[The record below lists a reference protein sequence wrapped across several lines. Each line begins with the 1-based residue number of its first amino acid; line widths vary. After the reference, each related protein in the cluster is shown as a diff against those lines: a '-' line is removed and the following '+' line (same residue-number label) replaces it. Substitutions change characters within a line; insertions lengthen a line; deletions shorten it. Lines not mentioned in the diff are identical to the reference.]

1 MVFNKLATLVI
12 NNNINVT
19 GVHYEE
25 VGVIKFKPLL
35 QLNMIIVKISKLNTC
50 LLETL
55 ERVQK
60 FEIFCLL
67 VKLKILSLT
76 SPIATKI

>member
-35 QLNMIIVKISKLNTC
+35 QLNMTIG
-50 LLETL
+50 
-55 ERVQK
+55 
-60 FEIFCLL
+60 
-67 VKLKILSLT
+67 KIL
-76 SPIATKI
+76 